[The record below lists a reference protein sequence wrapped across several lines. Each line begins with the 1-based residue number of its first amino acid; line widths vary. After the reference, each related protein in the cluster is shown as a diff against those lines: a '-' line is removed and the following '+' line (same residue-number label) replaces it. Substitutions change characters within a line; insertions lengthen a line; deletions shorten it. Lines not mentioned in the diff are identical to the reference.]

1 MMDSNANA
9 GGITSDGAEPTE
21 AELNDLQQFIDSGNL
36 EHLDNMGCG
45 SPIRFQNLPSPL
57 DVNHINDCANLD
69 VDCALEF
76 LNDTLETRT
85 GE

>member
-57 DVNHINDCANLD
+57 DVNHVKDCANLD
-69 VDCALEF
+69 VDCALE
-76 LNDTLETRT
+76 LSNDTLEIRT

>member
-45 SPIRFQNLPSPL
+45 SPIRFSNFCLVHLMLIISMNVP
-57 DVNHINDCANLD
+57 
-69 VDCALEF
+69 
-76 LNDTLETRT
+76 T
-85 GE
+85 

>member
-45 SPIRFQNLPSPL
+45 SPIRFQ
-57 DVNHINDCANLD
+57 IFA
-69 VDCALEF
+69 
-76 LNDTLETRT
+76 
-85 GE
+85 